1 MHPVAVIEFRWDGM
15 PGFVHTNMYMVAG
28 GTRISMVHLTE
39 PRWVVFI
46 ELFHEVP
53 DTDRINAA
61 TGDT

>member
-1 MHPVAVIEFRWDGM
+1 M
-15 PGFVHTNMYMVAG
+15 PGFVHASMYMVAG
-28 GTRISMVHLTE
+28 GTRPSMVHLTE
-39 PRWVVFI
+39 PRWVEFI